1 MKDELTYVKVEATG
15 FQDLCNRIRELEEK
29 NQALKCDND
38 FLQHETERQRRMI
51 NGLKLNN
58 SRLTLERNELNA
70 KLQNMIIFDLSEEAQ
85 EQAGHLLAK
94 SLLGGR

>member
-1 MKDELTYVKVEATG
+1 MIKEKRVRSVKDQIIATQKAKIEEL
-15 FQDLCNRIRELEEK
+15 
-29 NQALKCDND
+29 QAQND
-38 FLQHETERQRRMI
+38 FLQHENDRQRRMI

-70 KLQNMIIFDLSEEAQ
+70 KLQNMTIFDLSEEAQ

-94 SLLGGR
+94 SLLGGK